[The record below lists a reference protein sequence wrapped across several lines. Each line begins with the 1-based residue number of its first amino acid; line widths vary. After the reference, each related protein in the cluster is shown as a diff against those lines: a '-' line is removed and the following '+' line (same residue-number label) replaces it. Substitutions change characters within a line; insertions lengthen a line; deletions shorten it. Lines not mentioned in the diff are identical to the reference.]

1 MKVAILSCLKANDV
15 CTGMGCLQAYHDK
28 RDAFSIYK
36 EEETRLM
43 AFMRCNG
50 CGTNPEIDEGMI
62 EKLDRLKDS
71 EVEVVHIGICTVN
84 KAGKLCG
91 TIERIIQM
99 LKDRGIEVV
108 FGTHS

>member
-1 MKVAILSCLKANDV
+1 MKVAILSCLKANEV

-36 EEETRLM
+36 DEETRLM
-43 AFMRCNG
+43 AFMHCNG
-50 CGTNPEIDEGMI
+50 CGTNPETDEGMI
-62 EKLDRLKDS
+62 EKLDRLKDRG
-71 EVEVVHIGICTVN
+71 VEVVHIGICTVN
-84 KAGKLCG
+84 KDGKRCG

-99 LKDRGIEVV
+99 LKERGIKVV